1 MIRSTSE
8 KGEKNTNFPILSR
21 ILFIDLFLSSF
32 KYIRIVFFFFSVFIQ
47 NRYWSSRASNGIYSN
62 QRSDPRYSYRLQ
74 QYSTRSE
81 AILFFQA
88 SFERKII
95 ERESIIPLTDNN
107 FSLKSLIFL
116 TNISI
121 LGSNISSNHPL
132 LFTRLFHL
140 LAMIVSHPFFTGSTR
155 RCCVKGKNVCVY
167 IYKIAE
173 EEGS

>member
-1 MIRSTSE
+1 MKKER
-8 KGEKNTNFPILSR
+8 K
-21 ILFIDLFLSSF
+21 
-32 KYIRIVFFFFSVFIQ
+32 IRIFQFSREFCLLIYFFLLSNIFVSFFFFFVFIQ

-116 TNISI
+116 KHFHPRFKYFLEPTPFVHALVS
-121 LGSNISSNHPL
+121 SPRDDRISSH
-132 LFTRLFHL
+132 
-140 LAMIVSHPFFTGSTR
+140 FFTGSTR
-155 RCCVKGKNVCVY
+155 RCCVKGKNVCIY
-167 IYKIAE
+167 I
-173 EEGS
+173 

>member
-32 KYIRIVFFFFSVFIQ
+32 KYIRIVFFFFVFIQ
-47 NRYWSSRASNGIYSN
+47 NRYWSSRVSNGIYSN

-116 TNISI
+116 KHFHPRFKYFLEPPPFVHALVS
-121 LGSNISSNHPL
+121 SPRDDRISS
-132 LFTRLFHL
+132 FFHWINAKVL
-140 LAMIVSHPFFTGSTR
+140 CER
-155 RCCVKGKNVCVY
+155 EKRVCIY
-167 IYKIAE
+167 I
-173 EEGS
+173 